1 MTLHGGEGV
10 AASAAPAVNRTR
22 LQERKKRRGKNS
34 QERNRKNC
42 EIVCMKV

>member
-22 LQERKKRRGKNS
+22 LQERRREEKKQS
-34 QERNRKNC
+34 YC